1 MAKETRRFGPYK
13 KLWKLVG
20 SITALF
26 RLILVFVVALFLR
39 QVVVLIMRAFT
50 QMAGGGA
57 SHPPMPRQQSGGEL
71 KKDPV
76 CGTFVAVASSIKRN
90 VNGEVVHFCST
101 ACRDKYQVA

>member
-1 MAKETRRFGPYK
+1 MIRN
-13 KLWKLVG
+13 V
-20 SITALF
+20 F
-26 RLILVFVVALFLR
+26 RLFLVFIVAVFIR
-39 QVVVLIMRAFT
+39 QVVVLIMRAFS

-57 SHPPMPRQQSGGEL
+57 AGPAPMPRQQSGGEL

-90 VNGEVVHFCST
+90 VDGEVIHFCST

>member
-1 MAKETRRFGPYK
+1 MFRNVIR
-13 KLWKLVG
+13 
-20 SITALF
+20 LF
-26 RLILVFVVALFLR
+26 LVFIVAVFIR
-39 QVVVLIMRAFT
+39 QAAVLLMRAF
-50 QMAGGGA
+50 
-57 SHPPMPRQQSGGEL
+57 SPRAEGPSRSPAQPREQSGGEL